1 MRTTYDAIII
11 GGGVIGC
18 SIAYELCK
26 QNKRVLLLEKETIGN
41 RASSAA
47 AGMLGAEM
55 EYETNHPLY
64 LLAKESR
71 DFFGSLAQELYKVCG
86 IDIELIQNGIYELAF
101 TEEEAVDLK
110 RKASMRQDQG
120 EEVFWVPAHDLLRKE
135 PALSTLVKGALYF
148 KKDAQVSPVKLTR
161 ALYQSAEILG
171 AEIKEHTEVI
181 QLLQTGNRVTGVIT
195 TKETVH
201 ADSIIIA
208 GGVWSS
214 DLESSLKM
222 VPVKGECLS
231 FKTERPLLT
240 GTVKYKNCYL
250 VPKRENRIF
259 VGATSTPHVFDEE
272 VTFSGLF
279 ELMEKAKQIVPELS
293 CAVFEKAW
301 GGIRPQTES
310 GIPYIGPSPHKDGLI
325 LATGHYRNGIL
336 LSAITGKRIADYMK
350 SEVHSS

>member
-26 QNKRVLLLEKETIGN
+26 QNKRVLLLEKETIGSK
-41 RASSAA
+41 ASSAA

-55 EYETNHPLY
+55 EFETNHPLY

-71 DFFGSLAQELYKVCG
+71 DSFSSLSQELFNVCG
-86 IDIELIQNGIYELAF
+86 IDIELIQEGIYELAF

-110 RKASMRQDQG
+110 REASKRQDQG
-120 EEVFWVPAHDLLRKE
+120 EEVFWVPAQDLLRKE
-135 PALSTLVKGALYF
+135 PSISSLVKGTLFYA
-148 KKDAQVSPVKLTR
+148 KDAQVSPVKLTQ
-161 ALYQSAEILG
+161 AFYQSAKILG
-171 AEIKEHTEVI
+171 AEVREHTSVV
-181 QLLQTGNRVTGVIT
+181 QLLQTGNRVTGVVT
-195 TKETVH
+195 TKETFL
-201 ADSIIIA
+201 ADSVIVA
-208 GGVWSS
+208 CGVWSS
-214 DLESSLKM
+214 DLEPSLKM

-231 FKTERPLLT
+231 FKTQRPLLT

-279 ELMEKAKQIVPELS
+279 ELMEKTKQIVPELS
-293 CAVFEKAW
+293 GASFEKAW
-301 GGIRPQTES
+301 GGIRPQTLS
-310 GIPYIGPSPHKDGLI
+310 GKPYIGPSPHKEGLI

>member
-1 MRTTYDAIII
+1 MHKTYDAIII

-18 SIAYELCK
+18 SIAYELSK
-26 QNKRVLLLEKETIGN
+26 RNKRVLLLEKETIGSK
-41 RASSAA
+41 ASSAA

-55 EYETNHPLY
+55 EFETDHPLY
-64 LLAKESR
+64 SLAKESR
-71 DFFGSLAQELYKVCG
+71 DSFKSLGQELFNVCG

-101 TEEEAVDLK
+101 TEEEATDLK
-110 RKASMRQDQG
+110 LRAVQQNDQH
-120 EEVFWVPAHDLLRKE
+120 VLWVTAQELLARE

-148 KKDAQVSPVKLTR
+148 TKDAQVSPVKLTQ
-161 ALYQSAEILG
+161 AFYQSASILG
-171 AEIKEHTEVI
+171 AEVREHTSVV
-181 QLLQTGNRVTGVIT
+181 QLLQTGNKVTGVVT
-195 TKETVH
+195 TKETFH
-201 ADSIIIA
+201 ADSVIVA
-208 GGVWSS
+208 CGVWSS

-222 VPVKGECLS
+222 MPVKGECLS
-231 FKTERPLLT
+231 FKTQRPLLT

-259 VGATSTPHVFDEE
+259 VGATSTPHVFDED

-293 CAVFEKAW
+293 GAVFEKAW

-310 GIPYIGPSPHKDGLI
+310 GIPYIGHSPHKEGLI

-336 LSAITGKRIADYMK
+336 LSAITGKRIAHYIE

>member
-1 MRTTYDAIII
+1 MHKTYDAIII

-26 QNKRVLLLEKETIGN
+26 QNKRVLLLEKETIGS

-55 EYETNHPLY
+55 EFETDHPLY
-64 LLAKESR
+64 VLAKESL
-71 DFFGSLAQELYKVCG
+71 DSFSSLSQELFDVCG
-86 IDIELIQNGIYELAF
+86 IDIELIQEGIYELAF
-101 TEEEAVDLK
+101 TEEEAVELK
-110 RKASMRQDQG
+110 LRAAQHSDQQVLWVTAS
-120 EEVFWVPAHDLLRKE
+120 ELLRRE

-148 KKDAQVSPVKLTR
+148 EKDAQVSPVKLTR
-161 ALYQSAEILG
+161 AFYQSAKILG
-171 AEIKEHTEVI
+171 AEVREHTSVVH
-181 QLLQTGNRVTGVIT
+181 LLQTGNRVTGVVT
-195 TKETVH
+195 TKETFH
-201 ADSIIIA
+201 ADSVIVA

-214 DLESSLKM
+214 DLEPSLKM

-231 FKTERPLLT
+231 FKTQRPLLIS
-240 GTVKYKNCYL
+240 TVKYKNCYL
-250 VPKRENRIF
+250 VPKRDNRIY

-279 ELMEKAKQIVPELS
+279 ELMEKAKQIMPDLQD
-293 CAVFEKAW
+293 AHFEKAW

-310 GIPYIGPSPHKDGLI
+310 GNPYIGPSLHKKGLI
-325 LATGHYRNGIL
+325 VATGHYRNGIL

>member
-26 QNKRVLLLEKETIGN
+26 QNKRVLLLEKETIGSK
-41 RASSAA
+41 ASSAA

-55 EYETNHPLY
+55 EFETNHPLY
-64 LLAKESR
+64 TLAKESR
-71 DFFGSLAQELYKVCG
+71 DSFSFLSKELFDICG
-86 IDIELIQNGIYELAF
+86 IDIELIQKGIYELAF
-101 TEEEAVDLK
+101 KEEEAVDLK
-110 RKASMRQDQG
+110 REAAERHDQG
-120 EEVFWVPAHDLLRKE
+120 EEVSWLEANNLLIKE
-135 PALSTLVKGALYF
+135 PSLSPLVTGALYF
-148 KKDAQVSPVKLTR
+148 AKDAQVSPVKLTR
-161 ALYQSAEILG
+161 AFYHSAKILG
-171 AEIKEHTEVI
+171 AEIKEHTKVV
-181 QLLQTGNRVTGVIT
+181 QLLQSNNKVTGVVT
-195 TKETVH
+195 TEETFH
-201 ADSIIIA
+201 ADSVIVA
-208 GGVWSS
+208 CGVWSS
-214 DLESSLKM
+214 DIEPSLKM

-231 FKTERPLLT
+231 FNTKRSLLT

-259 VGATSTPHVFDEE
+259 VGATSTPHVFDED

-293 CAVFEKAW
+293 GASFEKAW
-301 GGIRPQTES
+301 GGIRPQTLS
-310 GIPYIGPSPHKDGLI
+310 GIPNIGRHPHKEGLI

-336 LSAITGKRIADYMK
+336 LSAITGKKIADYME

>member
-18 SIAYELCK
+18 SIAYELSK
-26 QNKRVLLLEKETIGN
+26 QKKRVLLLEKETIGSK
-41 RASSAA
+41 ASSAA

-55 EYETNHPLY
+55 EFETNHPLY

-71 DFFGSLAQELYKVCG
+71 DSFSSLSQELFNVCG
-86 IDIELIQNGIYELAF
+86 IDIELIQEGIYELAF

-110 RKASMRQDQG
+110 REASKRQDQG
-120 EEVFWVPAHDLLRKE
+120 EEVFWVPAQDLLRKE
-135 PALSTLVKGALYF
+135 PSISSLVKGTLFYA
-148 KKDAQVSPVKLTR
+148 KDAQVSPVKLTQ
-161 ALYQSAEILG
+161 AFYQSAKILG
-171 AEIKEHTEVI
+171 AEVREHTSVV
-181 QLLQTGNRVTGVIT
+181 QLLQTGNRVTGVVT
-195 TKETVH
+195 TKETFQ
-201 ADSIIIA
+201 ADSVIVA
-208 GGVWSS
+208 CGVWSS
-214 DLESSLKM
+214 DLEPSLKM

-231 FKTERPLLT
+231 FKTQRPLLT

-293 CAVFEKAW
+293 GASFEKAW

-310 GIPYIGPSPHKDGLI
+310 GIPYIGPSPHKEGLI

-336 LSAITGKRIADYMK
+336 LSAITGKRIADYME
-350 SEVHSS
+350 SEVYHS

>member
-18 SIAYELCK
+18 SIAYELSK
-26 QNKRVLLLEKETIGN
+26 QKKRVLLLEKETIGSK
-41 RASSAA
+41 ASSAA

-55 EYETNHPLY
+55 EFETNHPLY

-71 DFFGSLAQELYKVCG
+71 DSFSSLSQELFTVCG
-86 IDIELIQNGIYELAF
+86 IDIELIQEGIYELAF

-110 RKASMRQDQG
+110 REASKRQDQG
-120 EEVFWVPAHDLLRKE
+120 EEVFWVPAQDLLRKE
-135 PALSTLVKGALYF
+135 PSISSLVKGTLFYA
-148 KKDAQVSPVKLTR
+148 KDAQVSPVKLTQ
-161 ALYQSAEILG
+161 AFYQSAKILG
-171 AEIKEHTEVI
+171 AEVREHTSVV
-181 QLLQTGNRVTGVIT
+181 QLLQTGNRVTGVVT
-195 TKETVH
+195 TKETFH
-201 ADSIIIA
+201 ADSVIVA
-208 GGVWSS
+208 CGVWSS
-214 DLESSLKM
+214 DLEPSLKM

-231 FKTERPLLT
+231 FKTQRPLLT

-279 ELMEKAKQIVPELS
+279 ELMEKTKQIVPELS
-293 CAVFEKAW
+293 GASFEKAW
-301 GGIRPQTES
+301 GGIRPQTEL
-310 GIPYIGPSPHKDGLI
+310 GIPYIGPSPHKEGLI

-336 LSAITGKRIADYMK
+336 LSAITGKRIADYME
-350 SEVHSS
+350 SEVYHS

>member
-26 QNKRVLLLEKETIGN
+26 RNKSVLLLEKETVGSK
-41 RASSAA
+41 ASSAA

-55 EYETNHPLY
+55 EFETNHPLY

-71 DFFGSLAQELYKVCG
+71 DSFSSLSQELFDVCG
-86 IDIELIQNGIYELAF
+86 IDIELIQEGIYELAF

-110 RKASMRQDQG
+110 REAAKRQDQG
-120 EEVFWVPAHDLLRKE
+120 EEVFWLPAHDLLRKE
-135 PALSTLVKGALYF
+135 PALSQLVKGALYF
-148 KKDAQVSPVKLTR
+148 EKDAQVSPVKLTQ
-161 ALYQSAEILG
+161 ALYRSAKILG
-171 AEIKEHTEVI
+171 AEIREHTKVV
-181 QLLQTGNRVTGVIT
+181 QLLQTGNRVTGVVT
-195 TKETVH
+195 TKETFH
-201 ADSIIIA
+201 ADSVIVA

-214 DLESSLKM
+214 DLEPSLKM

-231 FKTERPLLT
+231 FKTQRPLLI

-250 VPKRENRIF
+250 VPKRDNRIY

-279 ELMEKAKQIVPELS
+279 ELMEKAKQIMPDLQD
-293 CAVFEKAW
+293 AHFEKAW

-310 GIPYIGPSPHKDGLI
+310 GNPYIGPSLHKKGLI
-325 LATGHYRNGIL
+325 VATGHYRNGIL

>member
-26 QNKRVLLLEKETIGN
+26 QNKRMLLLEKETIGSK
-41 RASSAA
+41 ASSAA

-55 EYETNHPLY
+55 EFKTDHPLY
-64 LLAKESR
+64 SLAKESR
-71 DFFGSLAQELYKVCG
+71 DSFSSLSQELFNVCG
-86 IDIELIQNGIYELAF
+86 IDIELIQKGIYELAF
-101 TEEEAVDLK
+101 TEEEADELK
-110 RKASMRQDQG
+110 REAAKRQDQG
-120 EEVFWVPAHDLLRKE
+120 EAVFWLPAHDLLRKE
-135 PALSTLVKGALYF
+135 PALSPLVKGALYF
-148 KKDAQVSPVKLTR
+148 EKDGQVSPVKLTR

-171 AEIKEHTEVI
+171 AEIKEHTEVV

-195 TKETVH
+195 TKETFH
-201 ADSIIIA
+201 ADSVIVA

-214 DLESSLKM
+214 DLEPSLKM

-231 FKTERPLLT
+231 FKTQRPLLT

-250 VPKRENRIF
+250 VPKRENTIF

-279 ELMEKAKQIVPELS
+279 ELMEKTKQIVPELS
-293 CAVFEKAW
+293 GACFEKAW

-310 GIPYIGPSPHKDGLI
+310 GIPYIGPHPHKEGLI

-336 LSAITGKRIADYMK
+336 LSAITGKRIADYME
-350 SEVHSS
+350 SEVYHS

>member
-18 SIAYELCK
+18 SIAYELSK
-26 QNKRVLLLEKETIGN
+26 QKKRVLLLEKETIGSK
-41 RASSAA
+41 ASSAA

-55 EYETNHPLY
+55 EFETNHPLY

-71 DFFGSLAQELYKVCG
+71 DSFSSLSQELFNVCG
-86 IDIELIQNGIYELAF
+86 IDIELIQEGIYELAF

-110 RKASMRQDQG
+110 REASKRQDQG
-120 EEVFWVPAHDLLRKE
+120 EEVFWVPAQDLLRKE
-135 PALSTLVKGALYF
+135 PSISSLVKGTLFYA
-148 KKDAQVSPVKLTR
+148 KDAQVSPVKLTQ
-161 ALYQSAEILG
+161 AFYQSAKILG
-171 AEIKEHTEVI
+171 AEVREHTSVV
-181 QLLQTGNRVTGVIT
+181 QLLQTGNKVTGVVT
-195 TKETVH
+195 TKETFH
-201 ADSIIIA
+201 ADSVIVA
-208 GGVWSS
+208 CGVWSS
-214 DLESSLKM
+214 DLEPSLNM
-222 VPVKGECLS
+222 VPVKGECIS
-231 FKTERPLLT
+231 FKTKRPLLT

-250 VPKRENRIF
+250 VPKLENRIF
-259 VGATSTPHVFDEE
+259 IGATSTPHVFDEE

-293 CAVFEKAW
+293 GAVFEKAW

-310 GIPYIGPSPHKDGLI
+310 GIPYIGPSPHKEGLI

-336 LSAITGKRIADYMK
+336 LSAITGKRIAHYIE

>member
-18 SIAYELCK
+18 SIAYELCN
-26 QNKRVLLLEKETIGN
+26 QNKRVLLLEKETIGS

-55 EYETNHPLY
+55 EFETNHPLY
-64 LLAKESR
+64 VLAKESR
-71 DFFGSLAQELYKVCG
+71 DSFSSLSQELFNVCG
-86 IDIELIQNGIYELAF
+86 IDIELIQEGIYELAF

-110 RKASMRQDQG
+110 LRADQHSDQQVLWVTAS
-120 EEVFWVPAHDLLRKE
+120 ELLRKE

-148 KKDAQVSPVKLTR
+148 EKDAQVSPVKLTQ
-161 ALYQSAEILG
+161 ALYQSAKILG
-171 AEIKEHTEVI
+171 AEIREHTSVVH
-181 QLLQTGNRVTGVIT
+181 LLQTGNRVTGVVT
-195 TKETVH
+195 TEETFH
-201 ADSIIIA
+201 ADSVIVA

-214 DLESSLKM
+214 DLEPSLKM

-231 FKTERPLLT
+231 FKTKRPLLT

-279 ELMEKAKQIVPELS
+279 ELMEKAKQIMPDLQD
-293 CAVFEKAW
+293 AHFEKAW

-310 GIPYIGPSPHKDGLI
+310 GNPYIGPSPHKKGLI
-325 LATGHYRNGIL
+325 IATGHYRNGIL

-350 SEVHSS
+350 SEVHHS